1 MTTLGALERPPRTT
15 VVVPCYNEARRLD
28 AAGFLGPLDARP
40 WLRLLFV
47 DDGSTDD
54 TGAVLERLRDARP
67 DRIEL
72 LRLERN
78 SGKAEAVR
86 RGVLDAAATDAE
98 LLGYWDADLATPLP
112 ELDAM
117 AARLVRRDAYMVMGA
132 RLPLLGSDVSRS
144 PARHLL
150 AQGFVLATRL
160 ALGLP
165 VNDTQCGA
173 KLFRNDEVTREVF
186 ATRFAARWI
195 FDVEILARLRALD
208 RRDGTSIASRG
219 VLEHPLDCW
228 SEVGGSKLKTRDFL
242 VAARD
247 LLGVART
254 ARARPAR

>member
-1 MTTLGALERPPRTT
+1 MNPLDGAGTLPATT

-54 TGAVLERLRDARP
+54 TAGVLERLRDARP
-67 DRIEL
+67 DRVEV

-86 RGVLDAAATDAE
+86 RGVLEAVSTDTE
-98 LLGYWDADLATPLP
+98 LIGYWDADLATPLA

-117 AARLVRRDAYMVMGA
+117 AARLVRRGAFMVMGA
-132 RLPLLGSDVSRS
+132 RLPLLGCDVHRS

-150 AQGFVLATRL
+150 AQSFALATRL

-173 KLFRNDEVTREVF
+173 KLFRNGSLTREVF
-186 ATRFAARWI
+186 ATRFASRWI
-195 FDVEILARLRALD
+195 FDVEILARLRAID
-208 RRDGTSIASRG
+208 RRDGTSIASRD

-228 SEVGGSKLKTRDFL
+228 SEVEGSKLKTTDFL
-242 VAARD
+242 GAARD
-247 LLGVART
+247 LLGVARK
-254 ARARPAR
+254 AHLDR